1 MALITSKS
9 KDSYSIFLRA
19 QIYLAKK
26 DSKSA
31 FEVLAQNVTDQLAL
45 NDDYLI
51 FLLKQAVHHKINPEI
66 I

>member
-1 MALITSKS
+1 
-9 KDSYSIFLRA
+9 LRA